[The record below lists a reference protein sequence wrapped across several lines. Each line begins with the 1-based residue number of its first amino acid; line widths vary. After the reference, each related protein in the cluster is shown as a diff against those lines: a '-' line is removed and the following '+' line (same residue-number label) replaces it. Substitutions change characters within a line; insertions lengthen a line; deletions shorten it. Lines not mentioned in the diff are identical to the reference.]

1 MPFIELGDFS
11 EHEPIPGYRVRF
23 VHSASMTFAYW
34 AIAAGAEL
42 PEHSHPHEQVAHV
55 LEGEFELVIAG
66 ERQRLRAGMVAIIP
80 SNATH
85 SGRAV
90 SNCRLLDA
98 FHPVREDYVAK
109 WR

>member
-1 MPFIELGDFS
+1 
-11 EHEPIPGYRVRF
+11 VRL
-23 VHSASMTFAYW
+23 VHSASITFAYW
-34 AIAAGAEL
+34 SLTEGAEL

-66 ERQRLRAGMVAIIP
+66 EMQRLRPGMVAIIP

-85 SGRAV
+85 SGSAV
-90 SNCRLLDA
+90 LNCSLLDV

-109 WR
+109 LRFNTSS